1 VNLASPWSAVEV
13 RQSISATRDE
23 VFNTVS
29 DPKTYPEWLV
39 GAQRIRHVTNGFA
52 ESGDKFDH
60 SVGPTESLTVD
71 DSTYLVESQGH
82 RRLVLEV
89 HAGPIAGEV
98 EFVFKKGSST
108 TEVTMRERPAGAGVV
123 LTPLIRPLLGLRN
136 RRSLQQL
143 ARYIEHRDA
152 PA

>member
-1 VNLASPWSAVEV
+1 MNLASPWSPVEV
-13 RQSISATRDE
+13 RQSISAARDD

-29 DPKTYPEWLV
+29 DPKTYPDWLV
-39 GAQRIRHVTNGFA
+39 GAQRIRHVENGFS
-52 ESGDKFDH
+52 EPGDKFDH
-60 SVGPTESLTVD
+60 SVGPTEDVTVD

-98 EFVFKKGSST
+98 EFVFKKHSSA

-123 LTPLIRPLLGLRN
+123 LTPLIRPVLGLRN

-143 ARYIEHRDA
+143 ARYVENSSS
-152 PA
+152 